1 MIHHEVLVSKS
12 LPDGLLKWMDNIVK
26 VVNYIKS
33 HSLLRR
39 VFAAL
44 CETMDSDFKCILLHT
59 EVCWLSKGKVLSR
72 FINNDNWWLDLF
84 EKLNVSNLS
93 LQKVNENIITITG
106 KLKFFTSKLELW
118 LRKVKNSQLDCFP
131 GVETFPNKLKILSEV
146 QKTVIAIIA
155 VAYLQ
160 SALMKQIQSK
170 TKDIQKVIIPSY
182 FYVDV
187 IVQCVHPFL
196 RCGRDGSA
204 AGVVCIAGV
213 PVVDGV
219 GVLQAVA
226 DFAVLVDDSATFV
239 VVH

>member
-170 TKDIQKVIIPSY
+170 TKDIQKAFAVDDTKVNNLMIKANEDIFNAHAGYYNQGLKISY
-182 FYVDV
+182 FLDKICYMHNSIFKNKTAHLFPGYMTMV
-187 IVQCVHPFL
+187 I
-196 RCGRDGSA
+196 
-204 AGVVCIAGV
+204 
-213 PVVDGV
+213 
-219 GVLQAVA
+219 
-226 DFAVLVDDSATFV
+226 
-239 VVH
+239 